1 MAPLLTV
8 CQPHL
13 SIPRVYPTTVTH
25 TATGRI
31 SLLEPNLQN
40 IPKSFQVE
48 LTEDLKKKALGRR
61 ASSRR
66 RTNSS
71 SLALTPLARLLAPAD
86 PSTTVSLRHAIIPV
100 EGNLLISA
108 DYSQLEFRV
117 LAHLSSNEALQD
129 TLRKG
134 GDVFKAMA
142 AEINR
147 CKVDEV
153 TDSMRQQAKQIVYG
167 LIYGIA

>member
-1 MAPLLTV
+1 M
-8 CQPHL
+8 
-13 SIPRVYPTTVTH
+13 
-25 TATGRI
+25 
-31 SLLEPNLQN
+31 
-40 IPKSFQVE
+40 
-48 LTEDLKKKALGRR
+48 
-61 ASSRR
+61 
-66 RTNSS
+66 
-71 SLALTPLARLLAPAD
+71 
-86 PSTTVSLRHAIIPV
+86 

-167 LIYGIA
+167 LIYGIGDKSLADQLGIELMDSRESTLESGPSCSSA